1 MTGSK
6 TNTMNRKNVLA
17 AVRTVPAEKDYVWDG
32 KNEADRPATAAE
44 LVAGVAAARRRRG
57 RPAGSGVKEQVAI
70 RVDKEILAA
79 FRAAGPGWQT
89 RMNSALKDWLKTHSL
104 I

>member
-1 MTGSK
+1 
-6 TNTMNRKNVLA
+6 MNRKNVLA

-89 RMNSALKDWLKTHSL
+89 RMNYALKDWLKTHSL